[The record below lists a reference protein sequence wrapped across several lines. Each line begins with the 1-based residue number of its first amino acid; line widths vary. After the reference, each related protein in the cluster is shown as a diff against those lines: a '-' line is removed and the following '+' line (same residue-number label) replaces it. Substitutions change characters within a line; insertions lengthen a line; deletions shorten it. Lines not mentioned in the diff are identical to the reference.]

1 MTYPSCDNPSFD
13 LSVSFQHFQILK
25 LKPNVQQKLS
35 FLKSPEYI
43 SMLVLPVHHDIYA
56 LTLRTSMSCLVLLN
70 PNNIYLSYMIL

>member
-1 MTYPSCDNPSFD
+1 MTYPSCDNTSFD

-25 LKPNVQQKLS
+25 LKPYVQQKLS

-56 LTLRTSMSCLVLLN
+56 LKLRTSVSCLVLLN
-70 PNNIYLSYMIL
+70 QNNIYLSYMM